1 MNEPHT
7 QSYSQFVEKAIVL
20 VVVPTMDQGR
30 LRMLP
35 NNAESEKALDMLN
48 NDLMEMAPIDISR
61 PKQMAWVSERID
73 RLLERGFAEDLWYG
87 SLPGNR
93 TVVLI
98 KDAAAQQH
106 GSDRALRRVH
116 ATEVIEAARA
126 GVFIPSE
133 VAAEYESELM
143 KIRQPSPASHS

>member
-20 VVVPTMDQGR
+20 VVIPTMDQGK

-35 NNAESEKALDMLN
+35 NNAESEKALETLHG
-48 NDLMEMAPIDISR
+48 DLMELAPKDLNR

-98 KDAAAQQH
+98 KDAAAQQY
-106 GSDRALRRVH
+106 GSERALRRVH
-116 ATEVIEAARA
+116 STEVIEAARSGA
-126 GVFIPSE
+126 FIPNE